1 MAKEKRRSD
10 RLLLTIPLLVEGKD
24 ARGRAFQSDART
36 LVLNR
41 HGGRIRAN
49 RRLESGQT
57 VRITNMMGRRSSD
70 FRVVGPVSPV
80 SEQGG
85 DYGVEYLHPD
95 QDIWGIQFPPLRD
108 GEGEKSNA
116 LLECRKCGQ
125 VKLFPVSLVEVEVLE
140 TSGILSKHCEHCGAT
155 SQWSYTNK
163 QITLPDPPGAAKKL
177 QANTASPSATRSE
190 RRRFNRVS
198 LQLPVRICDYDGGV
212 EITRSENI
220 SKGGFCFVSE
230 KQYQP
235 GHGIMV
241 TCPYDSAGENIE
253 VRASV
258 VSCTEMK
265 GSPSKVYGV
274 QFLER
279 DH

>member
-1 MAKEKRRSD
+1 MANEKRRSD
-10 RLLLTIPLLVEGKD
+10 RILLTIPLLVEGKD
-24 ARGRAFQSDART
+24 AEGGAFRADAQT

-49 RRLESGQT
+49 RRLESDQT
-57 VRITNMMGRRSSD
+57 VRITNRMGRRSSD

-85 DYGVEYLHPD
+85 DYGVEYLHPGE
-95 QDIWGIQFPPLRD
+95 DIWGIQFPPLRD
-108 GEGEKSNA
+108 GEVEKSNA

-140 TSGILSKHCEHCGAT
+140 TSGILSKHCESCGAT
-155 SQWSYTNK
+155 SQWSHTKK
-163 QITLPDPPGAAKKL
+163 QITMPAPPGAAKKP
-177 QANTASPSATRSE
+177 QATTASPSATGNE
-190 RRRFNRVS
+190 RRRFRRVS

-230 KQYQP
+230 KSYQA

-241 TCPYDSAGENIE
+241 TCPYNSTGENIE
-253 VRASV
+253 VRARV
-258 VSCTEMK
+258 VSCCETK
-265 GSPSKVYGV
+265 GNRSKVYGV
-274 QFLER
+274 EFLESGR
-279 DH
+279 

>member
-10 RLLLTIPLLVEGKD
+10 RILLTIPLLVEGKN
-24 ARGRAFQSDART
+24 AKGLAFQSDAQT
-36 LVLNR
+36 VVINR
-41 HGGRIRAN
+41 HGGCIRAN
-49 RRLESGQT
+49 RRLQPGET

-85 DYGVEYLHPD
+85 EYGVEYQHPG

-108 GEGEKSNA
+108 GEVEKSNA
-116 LLECRKCGQ
+116 LLECRQCGQ

-140 TSGILSKHCEHCGAT
+140 TSGILGKHCESCGKT
-155 SQWSYTNK
+155 SQW
-163 QITLPDPPGAAKKL
+163 AHAKK
-177 QANTASPSATRSE
+177 QMAMPESPGPEKETRTNATSPPPMGNE
-190 RRRFNRVS
+190 KRRFRRVS

-235 GHGIMV
+235 GQGIMV
-241 TCPYDSAGENIE
+241 TCPYHSAGENIE
-253 VRASV
+253 VRARV
-258 VSCTEMK
+258 VNCNETK
-265 GSPSKVYGV
+265 GNRRKVYGV
-274 QFLER
+274 QFLESG
-279 DH
+279 H